1 MSEISKQTRLS
12 QEEINRYS
20 RHLILPEVGLKGQLK
35 LKNSKVLVVGTG
47 ALGSPVLLYLSAA
60 GIGTIGIIDF
70 DTVDESNLQRQ
81 IIHSTNE
88 IGNPK
93 VNSAKSRINSINP
106 NIDVIAYN
114 DKLTSKNSLEIIKN
128 FDVVVDGTDNF
139 QTRYLINDACVFLNK
154 PFVYGAIFRFEGQS
168 TVFNVD
174 KNSPC
179 YRCIF
184 PEPPKAGLVP
194 SCSEAGVLGVLP
206 GIIGTIQASETIKTL
221 LEIGETL
228 KGRLLTLN
236 ALKMDFK
243 DYKIKKDEN
252 CAVCGKNPTIKELI
266 DYEEFCGL
274 KNQKDDYIV
283 EDISVKEIKNLM
295 LEEKKLLIIDI
306 REDIDLNMPIIE
318 NAKSIKISKLGEK
331 IDEFK
336 GFDKYIVVCTIG
348 LKSKEAILKLKKD
361 GFEGDIDSL
370 RGGITSWI
378 NGDEEEN

>member
-1 MSEISKQTRLS
+1 MSDISKQTRLS

-114 DKLTSKNSLEIIKN
+114 DKLTSKNALEIIKN

-168 TVFNVD
+168 TVFNAD

-184 PEPPKAGLVP
+184 PNHQKLDLFHLA
-194 SCSEAGVLGVLP
+194 
-206 GIIGTIQASETIKTL
+206 QK
-221 LEIGETL
+221 LE
-228 KGRLLTLN
+228 
-236 ALKMDFK
+236 F
-243 DYKIKKDEN
+243 
-252 CAVCGKNPTIKELI
+252 
-266 DYEEFCGL
+266 
-274 KNQKDDYIV
+274 
-283 EDISVKEIKNLM
+283 
-295 LEEKKLLIIDI
+295 
-306 REDIDLNMPIIE
+306 
-318 NAKSIKISKLGEK
+318 
-331 IDEFK
+331 
-336 GFDKYIVVCTIG
+336 
-348 LKSKEAILKLKKD
+348 
-361 GFEGDIDSL
+361 
-370 RGGITSWI
+370 
-378 NGDEEEN
+378 

>member
-70 DTVDESNLQRQ
+70 DTLDESNLQRQ

-114 DKLTSKNSLEIIKN
+114 DKLTSKNALEIIKN

-168 TVFNVD
+168 TVFNAD

-206 GIIGTIQASETIKTL
+206 GIIGTIQASETIKTV

-318 NAKSIKISKLGEK
+318 NAKSIKISELGEK
-331 IDEFK
+331 IRELQE
-336 GFDKYIVVCTIG
+336 FDKYIVVCTIG

-361 GFEGDIDSL
+361 GFEGDIYSL

>member
-114 DKLTSKNSLEIIKN
+114 DKLTSKNALEIIKN

-168 TVFNVD
+168 TVFNAD

-206 GIIGTIQASETIKTL
+206 GIIGTIQASETIKTV

-236 ALKMDFK
+236 ALK
-243 DYKIKKDEN
+243 
-252 CAVCGKNPTIKELI
+252 
-266 DYEEFCGL
+266 
-274 KNQKDDYIV
+274 
-283 EDISVKEIKNLM
+283 
-295 LEEKKLLIIDI
+295 
-306 REDIDLNMPIIE
+306 
-318 NAKSIKISKLGEK
+318 
-331 IDEFK
+331 
-336 GFDKYIVVCTIG
+336 
-348 LKSKEAILKLKKD
+348 
-361 GFEGDIDSL
+361 
-370 RGGITSWI
+370 
-378 NGDEEEN
+378 

>member
-114 DKLTSKNSLEIIKN
+114 DKLTSKNALEIIKN

-154 PFVYGAIFRFEGQS
+154 TFLFMEQFLDLKDNQRF
-168 TVFNVD
+168 
-174 KNSPC
+174 
-179 YRCIF
+179 
-184 PEPPKAGLVP
+184 
-194 SCSEAGVLGVLP
+194 
-206 GIIGTIQASETIKTL
+206 
-221 LEIGETL
+221 
-228 KGRLLTLN
+228 
-236 ALKMDFK
+236 
-243 DYKIKKDEN
+243 
-252 CAVCGKNPTIKELI
+252 
-266 DYEEFCGL
+266 
-274 KNQKDDYIV
+274 
-283 EDISVKEIKNLM
+283 LM
-295 LEEKKLLIIDI
+295 Q
-306 REDIDLNMPIIE
+306 
-318 NAKSIKISKLGEK
+318 IKIVLAIDVFFLNLQKLDLFHLAQK
-331 IDEFK
+331 LEF
-336 GFDKYIVVCTIG
+336 
-348 LKSKEAILKLKKD
+348 
-361 GFEGDIDSL
+361 
-370 RGGITSWI
+370 
-378 NGDEEEN
+378 

>member
-114 DKLTSKNSLEIIKN
+114 DKLTSKNALEIIKN

-168 TVFNVD
+168 TVFDAD
-174 KNSPC
+174 KNSAC

-206 GIIGTIQASETIKTL
+206 GIIGTIQASETIKTV

-252 CAVCGKNPTIKELI
+252 CKVCGDNATIKELI

-274 KNQKDDYIV
+274 KDSLQEI
-283 EDISVKEIKNLM
+283 EFKELSGENLKE
-295 LEEKKLLIIDI
+295 LIDKKEQILLIDVRISTDFQAKNI
-306 REDIDLNMPIIE
+306 YNSKNIPFEDLLNRAYE
-318 NAKSIKISKLGEK
+318 
-331 IDEFK
+331 IDETK
-336 GFDKYIVVCTIG
+336 KVVLICTIG
-348 LKSKEAILKLKKD
+348 LKSKEAISKLKKA
-361 GFEGDIDSL
+361 GYKGELYSL
-370 RGGITSWI
+370 KGGITSWI
-378 NGDEEEN
+378 NDNQD

>member
-114 DKLTSKNSLEIIKN
+114 DKLTSKNALEIIKD

-168 TVFNVD
+168 TVFNAD
-174 KNSPC
+174 KNSLC

-206 GIIGTIQASETIKTL
+206 GIIGTIQASETIKTV

-252 CAVCGKNPTIKELI
+252 CKVCGENATITELI

-274 KNQKDDYIV
+274 KDSLQEI
-283 EDISVKEIKNLM
+283 EFKELSGENLKE
-295 LEEKKLLIIDI
+295 LIDKKEQILLIDVRISSDFQARNI
-306 REDIDLNMPIIE
+306 YNSKNIPFEDLLNRVSE
-318 NAKSIKISKLGEK
+318 
-331 IDEFK
+331 IDERK
-336 GFDKYIVVCTIG
+336 KVVLICTIG
-348 LKSKEAILKLKKD
+348 LKSKEAISKLKKA
-361 GFEGDIDSL
+361 GYKGELYSL
-370 RGGITSWI
+370 KGGITSWI
-378 NGDEEEN
+378 NDNQD

>member
-1 MSEISKQTRLS
+1 MSDISKQTRLS

-114 DKLTSKNSLEIIKN
+114 DKLTSKNALEIIKN

-168 TVFNVD
+168 TVFNAD

-206 GIIGTIQASETIKTL
+206 GIIGTIQASETIKTV

-252 CAVCGKNPTIKELI
+252 CKVCGDNATIKELI

-274 KNQKDDYIV
+274 KNSLQEI
-283 EDISVKEIKNLM
+283 EFKELSGENLKELM
-295 LEEKKLLIIDI
+295 HNKEQILLIDVRISADFQARNI
-306 REDIDLNMPIIE
+306 YNSKNIPFEDLLNRVSE
-318 NAKSIKISKLGEK
+318 
-331 IDEFK
+331 IDETK
-336 GFDKYIVVCTIG
+336 KVVLICTIG
-348 LKSKEAILKLKKD
+348 LKSKEAISKLKKA
-361 GFEGDIDSL
+361 GYKGELYSL
-370 RGGITSWI
+370 KGGITSWI
-378 NGDEEEN
+378 NDNQD

>member
-114 DKLTSKNSLEIIKN
+114 DKLTSKNALEIIKN

-168 TVFNVD
+168 TVFNAD

-184 PEPPKAGLVP
+184 PEPPEAGLVP

-206 GIIGTIQASETIKTL
+206 GIIGTIQASETIKTV

-252 CAVCGKNPTIKELI
+252 CKVCGENATITELI

-274 KNQKDDYIV
+274 KDSLQEI
-283 EDISVKEIKNLM
+283 EFKELSGENLKE
-295 LEEKKLLIIDI
+295 LIHNKEQILLIDVRISADFQARNI
-306 REDIDLNMPIIE
+306 YNSKNIPFEDLLNRVSE
-318 NAKSIKISKLGEK
+318 
-331 IDEFK
+331 IDETK
-336 GFDKYIVVCTIG
+336 KVVLICTIG
-348 LKSKEAILKLKKD
+348 LKSKEAISKLKKA
-361 GFEGDIDSL
+361 GYKGELYSL
-370 RGGITSWI
+370 KGGITSWI
-378 NGDEEEN
+378 NDNQD

>member
-1 MSEISKQTRLS
+1 M
-12 QEEINRYS
+12 
-20 RHLILPEVGLKGQLK
+20 
-35 LKNSKVLVVGTG
+35 
-47 ALGSPVLLYLSAA
+47 GSPVLLYLSAA

-114 DKLTSKNSLEIIKN
+114 DKLTSKNALEIIKN

-168 TVFNVD
+168 TVFNAD

-206 GIIGTIQASETIKTL
+206 GIIGTIQASETIKTV

-252 CAVCGKNPTIKELI
+252 CKVCGENATITELI

-274 KNQKDDYIV
+274 KDSLQEI
-283 EDISVKEIKNLM
+283 EFKELSGENLKE
-295 LEEKKLLIIDI
+295 LIHNKEQILLIDVRISSDFQARNI
-306 REDIDLNMPIIE
+306 YNSKNIPFEDLLNRVSE
-318 NAKSIKISKLGEK
+318 
-331 IDEFK
+331 IDETK
-336 GFDKYIVVCTIG
+336 KVVLICTIG
-348 LKSKEAILKLKKD
+348 LKSKEAISKLKKA
-361 GFEGDIDSL
+361 GYKGELYSL
-370 RGGITSWI
+370 KGGITSWI
-378 NGDEEEN
+378 NDNQD

>member
-114 DKLTSKNSLEIIKN
+114 DKLTSKNALEIIKN

-168 TVFNVD
+168 TVFNAD

-184 PEPPKAGLVP
+184 PEPPNAGLVP

-206 GIIGTIQASETIKTL
+206 GIIGTIQASETIKTV

-243 DYKIKKDEN
+243 DYKIKKDDN
-252 CAVCGKNPTIKELI
+252 CKVCGENATIKELI

-274 KNQKDDYIV
+274 KDSLQEI
-283 EDISVKEIKNLM
+283 EFKELSGENLKE
-295 LEEKKLLIIDI
+295 LIHNKEQILLIDVRISADFQARNI
-306 REDIDLNMPIIE
+306 YNSKNIPFEDLLNRVSE
-318 NAKSIKISKLGEK
+318 
-331 IDEFK
+331 IDETK
-336 GFDKYIVVCTIG
+336 KVVLICTIG
-348 LKSKEAILKLKKD
+348 LKSKEAISKLKKA
-361 GFEGDIDSL
+361 GYKGELYSL
-370 RGGITSWI
+370 KGGITSWI
-378 NGDEEEN
+378 NDNQD